1 MTPIN
6 SPQAAKLNL
15 AILMGGPSAEADVSR
30 SSAKE
35 VANALSKLGHAVTC
49 HELAANVGAA
59 LALQQPDVVFPVLHG
74 PPGEDGTVQGFLD
87 ILDYCYVGS
96 GVVSSAAA
104 MDKTLAKH
112 LYRAAGLPL
121 AEDLVLPPGQ
131 DPAAAAQ
138 DVLAKLGERVV
149 VKPNQQGSAIG
160 VTRVTQAA
168 ALEPAIREA
177 LASGNGA
184 LVEAY
189 IEGKEITVGV
199 IDLDGEQPAA
209 FPVIEVR
216 TAQGEWYD
224 FHNRYAVGSSDHII
238 PAELPARVNETL
250 QSIALQAHQ
259 LLGLRDL
266 SRSDFIVA
274 PDNSIVLLETNTLP
288 GMTPTSLYPD
298 GANAFGLNFE
308 ALMQALV
315 HSALS
320 RGRPSTH
327 GRTSAAGAS

>member
-1 MTPIN
+1 MAQTKP
-6 SPQAAKLNL
+6 KLTL
-15 AILMGGPSAEADVSR
+15 AVLMGGPSAEAEVSR

-35 VANALSKLGHAVTC
+35 VADALSAQGHAVTC
-49 HELAANVGAA
+49 HELTANVGAA

-112 LYRAAGLPL
+112 IYRAAGLPL
-121 AEDLVLPPGQ
+121 AEDLVLLPGQ
-131 DPAAAAQ
+131 DPASAAAE
-138 DVLAKLGERVV
+138 VLTTLGERVV

-160 VTRVTQAA
+160 VTRVTDAA

-177 LASGNGA
+177 LISGQGA
-184 LVEAY
+184 LVETY
-189 IEGKEITVGV
+189 IVGKEITVGV
-199 IDLDGEQPAA
+199 IDLDGAAPAA

-216 TAQGEWYD
+216 TAQGQWYD
-224 FHNRYAVGSSDHII
+224 FHNRYAAGSSDHII
-238 PAELPARVNETL
+238 PAELPAPVNE
-250 QSIALQAHQ
+250 SLQAMALRAHKI
-259 LLGLRDL
+259 LGLRDL

-298 GANAFGLNFE
+298 GANAYGMSFEELME
-308 ALMQALV
+308 ALVQ
-315 HSALS
+315 SALS

-327 GRTSAAGAS
+327 GRTSSL

>member
-1 MTPIN
+1 MTQIT
-6 SPQAAKLNL
+6 KLSL
-15 AILMGGPSAEADVSR
+15 AVLMGGPSAEADVSR

-35 VANALSKLGHAVTC
+35 VADALSNLGHSVTC
-49 HELAANVGAA
+49 HELTANVGAA

-104 MDKTLAKH
+104 MDKSLAKH

-121 AEDLVLPPGQ
+121 AQDMVLLPGHNPTQ
-131 DPAAAAQ
+131 AA
-138 DVLAKLGERVV
+138 DEVLASLGERVV

-160 VTRVTQAA
+160 VTRVTCAA
-168 ALEPAIREA
+168 ALEPAIQEA
-177 LASGNGA
+177 LAPGNGA

-199 IDLDGEQPAA
+199 IDLHGEQPAA

-216 TAQGEWYD
+216 TAQGQWYD
-224 FHNRYAVGSSDHII
+224 FHNRYAAGSSDHII
-238 PAELPARVNETL
+238 PAELPAAVNESL
-250 QSIALQAHQ
+250 QVMALQAHNI
-259 LLGLRDL
+259 LGLRDL

-298 GANAFGLNFE
+298 GANAYGLSFE

-315 HSALS
+315 QSALN
-320 RGRPSTH
+320 RGHPSTL
-327 GRTSAAGAS
+327 GRTSAAG